1 MSTADSQPARAYQ
14 SIFLADDWAHQ
25 RYFGWRVVE
34 DLPGLRVLAK
44 RRAIVTRYLVLL
56 AAEGRSTLDQWLAA
70 QAGLVDLTDIIIHDF
85 DGVLSEPVVSGRK
98 FHRATSR
105 ERLLN
110 TATFVIDLRQSE
122 ETLLSAMSSD
132 YRRKIKK
139 AQAAGCT
146 VTAYTMPP
154 EEVVSSFLSALADFS
169 GERGLSI
176 AEPATIAAMYKD
188 GHAILLVAGNGDEAS
203 NYLHLYK
210 ANGSA
215 SFMYGVNLSKVNDGT
230 GQYLHWQ
237 AMRHLK
243 ADGLDWYDL
252 GGVASTS
259 ADDGIYTFKQRFGG
273 QLVDLGAEWRST
285 SAAVERGLALAGGLK
300 ALARGRAR

>member
-1 MSTADSQPARAYQ
+1 MSAKDSQPAHAYR

-44 RRAIVTRYLVLL
+44 RRAVVTRYLLL
-56 AAEGRSTLDQWLAA
+56 LTATGRAALDKWLAA
-70 QAGLVDLTDIIIHDF
+70 HAGPVDLTDIIIHDF
-85 DGVLSEPVVSGRK
+85 DGVLSEPVGSGRK

-110 TATFVIDLRQSE
+110 IATFVIDLRQSE

-132 YRRKIKK
+132 YRRKIRK
-139 AQAAGCT
+139 AEASGCT
-146 VTAYTMPP
+146 VTAYSMPP
-154 EEVVSSFLSALADFS
+154 DEEMSSFVAAYTSFAS
-169 GERGLSI
+169 ERGLSI
-176 AEPATIAAMYKD
+176 PEPATIAAMYND
-188 GHAILLVAGNGDEAS
+188 GRALLLVARMSGTAI

-210 ANGSA
+210 AGDTA
-215 SFMYGVNLSKVNDGT
+215 SFMYGVSLSKVNDGT

-243 ADGLDWYDL
+243 AEGLDWYDL
-252 GGVASTS
+252 GGVASTN
-259 ADDGIYTFKQRFGG
+259 AEDGIYTFKQRFGG
-273 QLVDLGAEWRST
+273 HLIDLGAEWRST
-285 SAAVERGLALAGGLK
+285 SAAVERGLAMAGGLK
-300 ALARGRAR
+300 ALARGFTR